1 MRKDPKKAL
10 RANLDRLL
18 SNKRLSLRTLAERS
32 GLPLST
38 VHYLSRADLPNP
50 ELSTLD
56 ALARGF
62 DLDAVDLLRDPKR
75 PTRAA

>member
-18 SNKRLSLRTLAERS
+18 SGRRVSLRTLAERS

-62 DLDAVDLLRDPKR
+62 DLEAVDLLREPKR
-75 PTRAA
+75 TRAA